1 MRACAAGSGASM
13 WAVNGGSRRT
23 EVFTAPARAGPRR
36 ERTVEELIKMV
47 AERAGIDQ
55 GQAKTAVELVVSQLK
70 DKLPGPIGDQIESAL
85 DGGEGG
91 DGGGLLG
98 GLGGALGR

>member
-1 MRACAAGSGASM
+1 M
-13 WAVNGGSRRT
+13 
-23 EVFTAPARAGPRR
+23 
-36 ERTVEELIKMV
+36 EELIKMV
-47 AERAGIDQ
+47 AERAGIDG

-85 DGGEGG
+85 GGG
-91 DGGGLLG
+91 DGGGRLG